1 MPDPRPA
8 FSLFIGVGHPFR
20 RDDAVGPWIAKRL
33 ALAGC
38 RALAHTGDGADLV
51 GRFGM
56 ADDILIADA
65 TQCGAPP
72 GHIRL
77 IDARAAPLPDRT
89 FRNSTHEFGLAFA
102 VETARAL
109 GLLPRSLWVLG
120 IEGQDFGFG
129 ETLSPAVARAAEARV
144 EWLLDRHDGPARGR
158 QPPTG
163 SRPGKKSP

>member
-20 RDDAVGPWIAKRL
+20 RDDAVGPWMAERL

-56 ADDILIADA
+56 ANDILIADA
-65 TQCGAPP
+65 TQSGAPP

-120 IEGQDFGFG
+120 IEGEDFGFG

-158 QPPTG
+158 LTPPG
-163 SRPGKKSP
+163 SRSGKKSP

>member
-20 RDDAVGPWIAKRL
+20 RDDAVGPWLAERL

-65 TQCGAPP
+65 TQSSAPP

-129 ETLSPAVARAAEARV
+129 ETLSPAVSRAAEAQV
-144 EWLLDRHDGPARGR
+144 EWLLDRHDRPARGW
-158 QPPTG
+158 QPPPG

>member
-1 MPDPRPA
+1 VPDPRPA

-20 RDDAVGPWIAKRL
+20 RDDAVGPWLAERL
-33 ALAGC
+33 AQAGC

-51 GRFGM
+51 GCFGM
-56 ADDILIADA
+56 ATDILIADT
-65 TQCGAPP
+65 TQSGAPP

-89 FRNSTHEFGLAFA
+89 FRNSTHELGLAFA
-102 VETARAL
+102 IETARAL

-144 EWLLDRHDGPARGR
+144 DWLLERHDGPARGR
-158 QPPTG
+158 QPP
-163 SRPGKKSP
+163 PGPRAGKAAP

>member
-1 MPDPRPA
+1 MPDPRPV

-20 RDDAVGPWIAKRL
+20 RDDAVGPWLAERL
-33 ALAGC
+33 AQAGC

-51 GRFGM
+51 GCFGM
-56 ADDILIADA
+56 AKDILIADA
-65 TQCGAPP
+65 TQSGAPP

-89 FRNSTHEFGLAFA
+89 FRNSTHELGLAFA
-102 VETARAL
+102 IETARAL

-158 QPPTG
+158 QPP
-163 SRPGKKSP
+163 PGPRAGKAAP